1 MGNGN
6 LTAAKRAKN
15 DEFYTRLADIENE
28 LRHYTDHFKG
38 KVVLCNCDDPFESKF
53 FEYFALNFNH
63 LGLKRLM
70 ATCYSG
76 SPVAGGEYQ
85 PSLFDDDANAD
96 TGRHKKAYKAVVTSV
111 RDMTGDGG
119 IDMLDVKGLLES
131 GEAELTEL
139 HGDGTYGAGDFRS
152 KECLE
157 LLDEADIVVTN
168 PPFSLFREYVATL
181 MEHGRKFV
189 IVGNLNAIT
198 YREIFPLLRDDGMWL
213 GVSSPSEFITP
224 DIGVTKRVLC
234 RWYTNLGIEK
244 RHENLPLFRH
254 YRGHEADYPKYDN
267 YDAIEVSKVADIPMD
282 YDGVMGVPI
291 TFMDR
296 YNPDQFDIVSFR
308 KGRDGRDLVFT
319 RERRYNRTFGFSS
332 GDVDGGTVEQSEGH
346 HGQRQAPVCAHPD
359 TPQIEPVDR
368 DYPNMTRRAPGLM
381 NGTIQGKETYRRIL
395 IRRKS
400 NR

>member
-28 LRHYTDHFKG
+28 LRHYAGHFEG
-38 KVVLCNCDDPFESKF
+38 KVVLCNCDDPYESKF

-63 LGLKRLM
+63 LGLKGLV

-76 SPVAGGEYQ
+76 SPVAGREYQ

-96 TGRHKKAYKAVVTSV
+96 TGRHRKAYKAVVTSV

-119 IDMLDVKGLLES
+119 IDMLDVKELLES

-181 MEHGRKFV
+181 MEHDRKFV
-189 IVGNLNAIT
+189 VVGNKNAVT
-198 YREIFPLLRDDGMWL
+198 YKEIFPLLRDGRMWL
-213 GVSSPSEFITP
+213 GFNTVKEFFVP
-224 DIGVTKRVLC
+224 DPLSNRGNVATDEEGRPVARFGNIC
-234 RWYTNLGIEK
+234 WYTNLDIEK
-244 RHENLPLFRH
+244 RHENLPLFRQ
-254 YRGHEADYPKYDN
+254 YQGHEADYPKYDN

-291 TFMDR
+291 TFMDK

-308 KGRDGRDLVFT
+308 KGHDGRDLVFT
-319 RERRYNRTFGFSS
+319 RERE
-332 GDVDGGTVEQSEGH
+332 TVQ
-346 HGQRQAPVCAHPD
+346 P
-359 TPQIEPVDR
+359 
-368 DYPNMTRRAPGLM
+368 YF
-381 NGTIQGKETYRRIL
+381 RIL
-395 IRRKS
+395 VRR
-400 NR
+400 RRRRDC

>member
-28 LRHYTDHFKG
+28 LRHYTDHFRG

-85 PSLFDDDANAD
+85 PSLFDDDMPD
-96 TGRHKKAYKAVVTSV
+96 EHGRRRKAYKAVVTSV

-119 IDMLDVKGLLES
+119 IDMLDLKGLLES

-152 KECLE
+152 RECLE

-189 IVGNLNAIT
+189 VVGNKNAVA
-198 YREIFPLLRDDGMWL
+198 YKEIFPLLRDGRMWL
-213 GVSSPSEFITP
+213 GFTMVKEFFVP
-224 DIGVTKRVLC
+224 DPLSNRGNVATDEEGRPVARFGNIC
-234 RWYTNLGIEK
+234 WYTNLGIEK

-254 YRGHEADYPKYDN
+254 YHGHEADYPKYDN
-267 YDAIEVSKVADIPMD
+267 YDAIEVSRVADIPMD

-296 YNPDQFDIVSFR
+296 FNPDQFDIVGCSYNY
-308 KGRDGRDLVFT
+308 GRPREWPEDTDMVPIVDGRKVYKRLFI
-319 RERRYNRTFGFSS
+319 
-332 GDVDGGTVEQSEGH
+332 
-346 HGQRQAPVCAHPD
+346 C
-359 TPQIEPVDR
+359 
-368 DYPNMTRRAPGLM
+368 
-381 NGTIQGKETYRRIL
+381 
-395 IRRKS
+395 RKS